1 MGTSDERGAKP
12 TTVIATLTTRQAA
25 VDVAGILRANE
36 IECEINEPS
45 DARYGGWAGFAPPDP
60 RNYFVFIAKTDQ
72 ARAHDALQGVLVSKW
87 FLLTPDGLPY
97 HAFEAATV
105 DVLRSHVAGHPE
117 TDDWSLRDV
126 AHLADEM
133 ERRGWNTVYQAFH
146 DRHLLHER
154 ERPLDARTLDD
165 WARRCGCGHIHQPPT
180 D

>member
-1 MGTSDERGAKP
+1 VGTPDERGARP

-36 IECEINEPS
+36 IDCEINEPS
-45 DARYGGWAGFAPPDP
+45 NARFGGMGMSMWDS
-60 RNYFVFIAKTDQ
+60 RNYFVFVAEADR
-72 ARAHDALQGVLVSKW
+72 ARAREALQGVLVSRW

-97 HAFEAATV
+97 HAFEAATF
-105 DVLRSHVAGHPE
+105 DVLRSHVAAHPE
-117 TDDWSLRDV
+117 ADDWSVRDV
-126 AHLADEM
+126 AYLADEM
-133 ERRGWNTVYQAFH
+133 ERSGWKTVHQAFH
-146 DRHLLHER
+146 DHHLLHER